1 MSGFSFWS
9 WWHCCALQVTTSLKG
24 HSNKQGHS
32 PSTFPG
38 EHVRYEGWQ
47 QSACSA
53 LGFHYHPL
61 PGLQPFRACL
71 SWHYIHTIHTVY
83 NLQCPSKSW
92 VRVIGS
98 CEHAQPAI
106 SASNNS
112 SCFTSRE
119 RAVMPNWTQ
128 AISHFFSTG
137 GLSENYSLHERNYA
151 MVTFSCNLL
160 TTTELEGE
168 LARKAMIHMG
178 LRSDSQCLWGRR
190 TLAK

>member
-1 MSGFSFWS
+1 MRDGSS
-9 WWHCCALQVTTSLKG
+9 Q
-24 HSNKQGHS
+24 
-32 PSTFPG
+32 
-38 EHVRYEGWQ
+38 HVQ
-47 QSACSA
+47 PLVSA
-53 LGFHYHPL
+53 
-61 PGLQPFRACL
+61 
-71 SWHYIHTIHTVY
+71 TIHYQDCSLLEPACRDTTYTLYTLCIYIYIYIFIYLFTVSC
-83 NLQCPSKSW
+83 QV

-112 SCFTSRE
+112 SCFTSRD
-119 RAVMPNWTQ
+119 RAVMPNRTQ

-137 GLSENYSLHERNYA
+137 GLSEKYSLHERNYA

-178 LRSDSQCLWGRR
+178 LRQSMPLR
-190 TLAK
+190 TTITCKIGLPSNSFRLLSR